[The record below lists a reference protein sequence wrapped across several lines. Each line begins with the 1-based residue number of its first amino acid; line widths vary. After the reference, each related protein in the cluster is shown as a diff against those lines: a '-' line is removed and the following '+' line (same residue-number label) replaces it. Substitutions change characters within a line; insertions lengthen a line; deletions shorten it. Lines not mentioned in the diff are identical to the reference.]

1 VAVQATTRDSV
12 AEPRTADRA
21 IPVPSIPGGLE
32 TPAVWVDLDVVEANI
47 GRLQRL
53 ADERGIAL
61 RPHAKTHKSVRVADL
76 QRAAGAAGLTVGTLG
91 EAEVF
96 AEAGFED
103 LFLAYPVWT
112 GGAKA
117 QRLRRLLDRIDLR
130 VGVDSAEGIDSLA
143 AAVHGASRPLRVLVE
158 VDSGG
163 HRTGVEPSSAGKLA
177 ARSER
182 AGLEVVGIFTHGGHA
197 YAGPSAVEGA
207 ADDEVAA
214 LSAAAEALRREGI
227 EPRVLSAGSTPTVRG
242 SARPPVTEERPGTYV
257 YNDRIQVLLGSCQP
271 DQVALFV
278 AATVVSTSV
287 PGQFVLDAGA
297 KALGRDAA
305 VGAPGLGG
313 YLPAWPDAL
322 IARLNDYHAVV
333 SVPPGSSR
341 PSVGEVVA
349 IVPNH
354 VCPVVDLHAEFVV
367 CRDSEPLERWPVD
380 ARGRSG

>member
-1 VAVQATTRDSV
+1 MRATTKGSLT
-12 AEPRTADRA
+12 EHPTADRA
-21 IPVPSIPGGLE
+21 IPVPPIPGGLD
-32 TPAVWVDLDVVEANI
+32 TPAVWIDLDVVEANI
-47 GRLQRL
+47 SRMQRL

-61 RPHAKTHKSVRVADL
+61 RPHAKTHKSVRVANL
-76 QRAAGAAGLTVGTLG
+76 QRTAGARGLTVGTLG

-96 AEAGFED
+96 ADAGFED
-103 LFLAYPVWT
+103 LFLAYPVWS

-117 QRLRRLLDRIDLR
+117 QRLRQLHDRIDLR
-130 VGVDSAEGIDSLA
+130 VGVDPAEGVDSLA
-143 AAVHGASRPLRVLVE
+143 ATVRGASRPLRVLIE

-163 HRTGVEPSSAGKLA
+163 HRTGVEPSTAGKLA
-177 ARSER
+177 AQAER
-182 AGLEVVGIFTHGGHA
+182 AGLEVLGIFTHGGHA
-197 YAGPSAVEGA
+197 YGGASAVDGA

-214 LSAAAEALRREGI
+214 LSAAAEAMAREGI

-242 SARPPVTEERPGTYV
+242 SARPPVSEERPGTYV
-257 YNDRIQVLLGSCQP
+257 YNDRNQVLLGSCQP

-305 VGAPGLGG
+305 IGAPGVGG
-313 YLPAWPDAL
+313 YLPAWPDAV
-322 IARLNDYHAVV
+322 IARLYDYHAVV
-333 SVPPGSSR
+333 TVPADSSR

-349 IVPNH
+349 IVPDH

-367 CRDSEPLERWPVD
+367 CRGGEPLERWPVD